1 MHRATGCPLY
11 RRQLERLVE
20 VLLEFEMRFESR
32 AGIAASGFLMRKNN
46 PNPAYLDC
54 QSAALL
60 ALTQA
65 ACIMED
71 PRLPEIIE
79 RGIAAYRLAPQAI
92 DLGTGGRIDT
102 VGMASPDAAGEIGET
117 AFWNFKAGLSLR
129 FFGALR
135 RSPNPAVQAVAS
147 RHRDRVAAFEA
158 VLRHQLARAAAEH
171 DGCIEFRTSV
181 LSGETNSET
190 QPWVMLGLLG
200 HPFD

>member
-32 AGIAASGFLMRKNN
+32 AGIAASGFLMRKDN

-65 ACIMED
+65 ARIIED
-71 PRLPEIIE
+71 KRLPEVIE

-92 DLGTGGRIDT
+92 DLE
-102 VGMASPDAAGEIGET
+102 PAAGST
-117 AFWNFKAGLSLR
+117 R
-129 FFGALR
+129 
-135 RSPNPAVQAVAS
+135 
-147 RHRDRVAAFEA
+147 
-158 VLRHQLARAAAEH
+158 
-171 DGCIEFRTSV
+171 
-181 LSGETNSET
+181 
-190 QPWVMLGLLG
+190 
-200 HPFD
+200 